1 MTARWYTV
9 QRLNLEW
16 GQISMLYIKGFG
28 VVFKKLMIHVL
39 ENHEKEN
46 EQFIK
51 EALKKFPF
59 PGDIKNL
66 SQK

>member
-1 MTARWYTV
+1 
-9 QRLNLEW
+9 
-16 GQISMLYIKGFG
+16 MLYIKGFG